1 MSAPESRLRFVT
13 GLVISGAAAAFWLAF
28 GLANGPTEY
37 DDTPA
42 YLRLADA
49 LQHLHIVTSARTPGY
64 PLLLIAGR
72 ALTAVSG
79 MDFLRSVLVLQVV
92 LLSGVTTYLVYD
104 LGFRLSRRIA
114 VGALAALLVA
124 ADADVQNF
132 TGYLLSESLTVTL
145 AVLALWLR
153 LRDDGWRR
161 AGWVLAYLALTR
173 PNYVLLPFVFAALT
187 LVRVRRLSPALQA
200 AWPTAAVLAAW
211 WLVVFAGG
219 GDPFRPQ
226 KWFVPMHAFGKVY
239 EQDLWMKLPD
249 GPERRLLAGERARG
263 RDPYHAR
270 EALERLAGPG
280 SAWRLT
286 RAAIRADR
294 LAYVGVCASTV
305 RRAFRQASF
314 LHPAHPRARWLRSVG
329 AWRAVY
335 RGALYASFPFFLLL
349 LAGACA
355 NGLGWPDSRE
365 AFRWV
370 LMPFTAVVLLTTA
383 VASMGYWD
391 VGRLSLGFH
400 PVNAVLW
407 ALLVV
412 RVCDWLWSAAGGAVQ
427 RQPPGA
433 CIGPSRTPVPTQAEH
448 RFRAARTP

>member
-1 MSAPESRLRFVT
+1 VRL
-13 GLVISGAAAAFWLAF
+13 W
-28 GLANGPTEY
+28 
-37 DDTPA
+37 PA

-161 AGWVLAYLALTR
+161 AGWVLAHLALTR

-187 LVRVRRLSPALQA
+187 LVRVQRLSPALQA

-211 WLVVFAGG
+211 WLLVFAGG
-219 GDPFRPQ
+219 GIPS
-226 KWFVPMHAFGKVY
+226 A
-239 EQDLWMKLPD
+239 
-249 GPERRLLAGERARG
+249 RRNGSCRCMRSAR
-263 RDPYHAR
+263 
-270 EALERLAGPG
+270 
-280 SAWRLT
+280 
-286 RAAIRADR
+286 
-294 LAYVGVCASTV
+294 ST
-305 RRAFRQASF
+305 
-314 LHPAHPRARWLRSVG
+314 
-329 AWRAVY
+329 
-335 RGALYASFPFFLLL
+335 
-349 LAGACA
+349 
-355 NGLGWPDSRE
+355 
-365 AFRWV
+365 
-370 LMPFTAVVLLTTA
+370 
-383 VASMGYWD
+383 
-391 VGRLSLGFH
+391 
-400 PVNAVLW
+400 
-407 ALLVV
+407 
-412 RVCDWLWSAAGGAVQ
+412 
-427 RQPPGA
+427 
-433 CIGPSRTPVPTQAEH
+433 SRTSG
-448 RFRAARTP
+448 